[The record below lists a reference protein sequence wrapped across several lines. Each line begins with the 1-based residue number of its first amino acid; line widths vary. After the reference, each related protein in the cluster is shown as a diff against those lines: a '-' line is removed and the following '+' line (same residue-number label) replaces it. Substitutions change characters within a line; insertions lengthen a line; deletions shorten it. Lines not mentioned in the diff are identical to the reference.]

1 MEIPK
6 KKITLS
12 GLRNSFKLYSY
23 TRPFLVID
31 IGKVVEQ
38 GTHEK
43 LVNIS
48 DGKYRDLSKLQL
60 ITQ

>member
-60 ITQ
+60 IPQ